1 MGIARQTRRGFLG
14 TAAGAVGATGLLPG
28 MAAPASAAASAAAP
42 RDLSD
47 LVSPTVKDY
56 IERGRQEFLREMK
69 PTKAQ
74 IERGLELHRNTI
86 VCDLHGQV
94 HTTHHAGLYSD
105 RMKQYALDRLSQE
118 KGPDRRRKLVG
129 TIGQELQKW
138 RALEIVSD
146 PTVQANHRA
155 LWEAGAVDVGVDIV
169 PWAPEGGDDQFCLEQ
184 IARGTYIYD
193 NYDHLHKLVRAEHI
207 PEVKRQGKHAV
218 LWHCDRPDAC
228 FAGPHVK
235 DSVKNIGLFHGF
247 GIRATQLTNST
258 KNQIGYSHYQE
269 ADRGLTDVGQAV
281 VKRMNELGM
290 MIDLAHCGYR
300 TTLDTIKTS
309 DDPVTITHTACRTL
323 AEGGKSKYRN
333 VTDEALKAIANKGGM
348 VGIIKVPNLLGGMG
362 LEHFYKHIDYVV
374 KLVGADYV
382 GIGSDN
388 GGMSVAYEPPKLTAA
403 RKPARFLPSGLKGTA
418 AYWRYDVEPTSWSW
432 TNGPYFTVGLVCQ
445 GYSDDQIRKIIGGNF
460 LRVAS
465 AVLDKSPRGILM

>member
-1 MGIARQTRRGFLG
+1 MNISRQSRREFLG
-14 TAAGAVGATGLLPG
+14 TAAGAMGAIGLLPG
-28 MAAPASAAASAAAP
+28 MSAPASAAASAAAR

-47 LVSPTVKDY
+47 LVSPRVKDY

-74 IERGLELHRNTI
+74 IGRGLELHRNTI

-94 HTTHHAGLYSD
+94 HTTHIAGLYSD

-138 RALEIVSD
+138 RALEIVND

-207 PEVKRQGKHAV
+207 PEVKKQGKRAV

>member
-1 MGIARQTRRGFLG
+1 
-14 TAAGAVGATGLLPG
+14 
-28 MAAPASAAASAAAP
+28 
-42 RDLSD
+42 
-47 LVSPTVKDY
+47 
-56 IERGRQEFLREMK
+56 MK

-74 IERGLELHRNTI
+74 IGRGLELHRNTI

-94 HTTHHAGLYSD
+94 HTTHIAGLYSD

-207 PEVKRQGKHAV
+207 PEVKKQGKRAV

>member
-1 MGIARQTRRGFLG
+1 MNISRQSRRGFLG
-14 TAAGAVGATGLLPG
+14 TAAGAMGATGLLPG
-28 MAAPASAAASAAAP
+28 MSAPASAAASAAAR

-47 LVSPTVKDY
+47 LVSPRVKDY

-74 IERGLELHRNTI
+74 IGRGLELHRNTI

-94 HTTHHAGLYSD
+94 HTTHIAGLYSD

-207 PEVKRQGKHAV
+207 PEVKKQGKRAV